1 MFISVRNLP
10 KSYKVFTKI
19 KGMSK
24 YNKKTLTYYNKFSVY
39 IYTELSTQT
48 LELSNTVAISHVA
61 F

>member
-10 KSYKVFTKI
+10 KSYKVTKI

-24 YNKKTLTYYNKFSVY
+24 YNKKTLTYYNIFSVY
-39 IYTELSTQT
+39 ISTDLSTQT
-48 LELSNTVAISHVA
+48 LELANTVAISHVA